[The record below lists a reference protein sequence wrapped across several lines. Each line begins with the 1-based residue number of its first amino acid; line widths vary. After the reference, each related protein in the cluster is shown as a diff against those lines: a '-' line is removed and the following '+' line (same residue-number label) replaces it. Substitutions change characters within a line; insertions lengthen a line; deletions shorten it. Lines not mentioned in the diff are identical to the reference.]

1 MSSLLKDMH
10 VNKTPSPER
19 SYKHSK
25 SPWTADRLKKKT
37 KTSPAWKGLPD
48 VIETEESDDS
58 LILRSSI
65 NFSILQRSPPF
76 TVTHSAVLWFDQ

>member
-1 MSSLLKDMH
+1 MH
-10 VNKTPSPER
+10 VSRTPSPER

-48 VIETEESDDS
+48 VIETEEAEDLS
-58 LILRSSI
+58 LVRSSE
-65 NFSILQRSPPF
+65 
-76 TVTHSAVLWFDQ
+76 

>member
-1 MSSLLKDMH
+1 MH
-10 VNKTPSPER
+10 MNKTPSPER

-48 VIETEESDDS
+48 VIESDEAEDFAS
-58 LILRSSI
+58 LRSSA
-65 NFSILQRSPPF
+65 FLPHILVVAGQLVFGRPSQPASTP
-76 TVTHSAVLWFDQ
+76 